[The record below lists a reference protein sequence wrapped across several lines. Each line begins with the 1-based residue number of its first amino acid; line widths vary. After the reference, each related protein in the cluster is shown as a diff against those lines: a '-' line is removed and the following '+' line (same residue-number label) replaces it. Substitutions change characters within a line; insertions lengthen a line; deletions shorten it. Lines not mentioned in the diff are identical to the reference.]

1 MECNTSA
8 DNDTLVNKETPVVI
22 ISKNGLEFSR
32 MKKNNYTTAFSMVN
46 NRILL
51 PPIFNFDIINLI
63 YKINPDIYE
72 YVKLT
77 PINENEAELVTVTK
91 HFFKD
96 LGMPQRYV
104 HLKIIKTNYGNVVE
118 FRATSIIDN
127 GIKPENVPA
136 HAAQLPIVL
145 MKTVC
150 TILSPH
156 HVAFTQNMQL
166 NDKAIPVPPYVEKIL
181 GSIMT
186 KIFTR
191 VKQFIENVTV

>member
-1 MECNTSA
+1 MECNTA
-8 DNDTLVNKETPVVI
+8 IDNEPIANKETPVVI
-22 ISKNGLEFSR
+22 LSKNGLEFSR

-46 NRILL
+46 DSILL
-51 PPIFNFDIINLI
+51 TPIFNFDIINLI

-72 YVKLT
+72 HVKLT
-77 PINENEAELVTVTK
+77 LINENEAELVTVTK

-104 HLKIIKTNYGNVVE
+104 HLKIIKTNYENVVE

-127 GIKPENVPA
+127 NVRPEDVPA
-136 HAAQLPIVL
+136 HAVQLPIVL

-150 TILSPH
+150 TFFSPH

-166 NDKAIPVPPYVEKIL
+166 NDKAMPVPPYVEKIL